1 MVSLLGWQLC
11 QYYLIITMLANYVDK
26 YKDLKTRIND
36 LEKLYNREIRLIVVS
51 KTQNPEKIITL
62 NNLGQTDFGENYVDE
77 AHEKINFMKNSNIT
91 WHFIGKIQSNKIKTI
106 CNLFDWV
113 HTVSSEKH
121 VKKINEMSKNI
132 NKVMNVCIQINIDN
146 EQTKGGITLEDYE
159 KFSSSLHGLHNI
171 KLRGLM
177 TIPRSDI
184 PSEESFARMYDL
196 YKKNDYLDTLSMGMS
211 RDFIT
216 AIENGANMLRI
227 GQEIFGKRT

>member
-1 MVSLLGWQLC
+1 MP
-11 QYYLIITMLANYVDK
+11 ANYVDK
-26 YKDLKTRIND
+26 YRDLRTKIND
-36 LEKLYNREIRLIVVS
+36 LEKLYNREIQLIVVS
-51 KTQNPEKIITL
+51 KTQNSEKIITL

-77 AHEKINFMKNSNIT
+77 AHEKINSIRNSNIR

-113 HTVSSEKH
+113 HTISSEKH
-121 VKKINEMSKNI
+121 VKKMNEICKTI

-146 EQTKGGITLEDYE
+146 EQTKGGIVLEEYE
-159 KFSSSLHGLHNI
+159 KFSSRLHGLNNI

-184 PSEESFARMYDL
+184 SSEESFVRMYNL

-211 RDFIT
+211 NDFVT

-227 GQEIFGKRT
+227 GQEIFGKRS

>member
-1 MVSLLGWQLC
+1 
-11 QYYLIITMLANYVDK
+11 MLANYVDK
-26 YKDLKTRIND
+26 YKDLTTRIHH
-36 LEKLYNREIRLIVVS
+36 LEKLYDRDIRLIVVS

-91 WHFIGKIQSNKIKTI
+91 WHFIGKIQSNKIKMI

-113 HTVSSEKH
+113 HTISSEKH
-121 VKKINEMSKNI
+121 AKKINEISKSM

-146 EQTKGGITLEDYE
+146 EQTKGGITLEEYD
-159 KFSSSLHGLHNI
+159 KFSSSLYGLQNI

-211 RDFIT
+211 SDFVT

-227 GQEIFGKRT
+227 GQEIFGKRI

>member
-1 MVSLLGWQLC
+1 
-11 QYYLIITMLANYVDK
+11 MLANYVDK
-26 YKDLKTRIND
+26 YKDLKTKIND
-36 LEKLYNREIRLIVVS
+36 LEKLYKREIRLIVVS
-51 KTQNPEKIITL
+51 KTQSSEKIITL

-77 AHEKINFMKNSNIT
+77 ARKKINSIGNSNIT

-113 HTVSSEKH
+113 HTISSEKH
-121 VKKINEMSKNI
+121 AKRINEISKSM

-146 EQTKGGITLEDYE
+146 EQTKGGIALEEYE
-159 KFSSSLHGLHNI
+159 KFCSSLRGLNNI

-177 TIPRSDI
+177 TIPRSDV

-196 YKKNDYLDTLSMGMS
+196 YKKNNYLDTLSMGMS
-211 RDFIT
+211 NDFVT

-227 GQEIFGKRT
+227 GQEIFGKRS

>member
-1 MVSLLGWQLC
+1 
-11 QYYLIITMLANYVDK
+11 MLANYVDK
-26 YKDLKTRIND
+26 YKDLKTRIHH
-36 LEKLYNREIRLIVVS
+36 LEKLYDREIRLIVVS
-51 KTQNPEKIITL
+51 KTQNPERIITL

-77 AHEKINFMKNSNIT
+77 AREKINSIKNSNIR

-113 HTVSSEKH
+113 HTISSEKH
-121 VKKINEMSKNI
+121 VKKINEMSKSI

-146 EQTKGGITLEDYE
+146 EQTKGGIALEEYE
-159 KFSSSLHGLHNI
+159 KFSSSLHSLHNI

-177 TIPRSDI
+177 TIPRIDI

-211 RDFIT
+211 SDFIT

-227 GQEIFGKRT
+227 GQEIFGRRT

>member
-1 MVSLLGWQLC
+1 
-11 QYYLIITMLANYVDK
+11 MLANYVDK

-36 LEKLYNREIRLIVVS
+36 YETLYNREIRLIVVS
-51 KTQNPEKIITL
+51 KTQNPEKITTL
-62 NNLGQTDFGENYVDE
+62 NDLGQTDFGENYVDE
-77 AHEKINFMKNSNIT
+77 ASEKINSIRNSNIT

-113 HTVSSEKH
+113 HTISSEKH
-121 VKKINEMSKNI
+121 AKKINEMSKSI

-146 EQTKGGITLEDYE
+146 EQTKGGITLEEYE
-159 KFSSSLHGLHNI
+159 KFSSSLHSLQNI

-196 YKKNDYLDTLSMGMS
+196 YKKYDYLDTLSMGMS
-211 RDFIT
+211 SDFVT

>member
-36 LEKLYNREIRLIVVS
+36 LETLYNREIRLVVVS
-51 KTQNPEKIITL
+51 KTQNSEKIITL

-77 AHEKINFMKNSNIT
+77 AREKINSIRNSNIR

-113 HTVSSEKH
+113 HTISSEKH
-121 VKKINEMSKNI
+121 VKKINEISKSI

-146 EQTKGGITLEDYE
+146 EQTKGGITLEEYD
-159 KFSSSLHGLHNI
+159 KFSSSLHGLQNI

-211 RDFIT
+211 SDFVT

>member
-36 LEKLYNREIRLIVVS
+36 LETLYNREIRLIVVS
-51 KTQNPEKIITL
+51 KTQNPEKITTL

-77 AHEKINFMKNSNIT
+77 ASKKINSIRNSNIT

-113 HTVSSEKH
+113 HTISSEKH
-121 VKKINEMSKNI
+121 AKKINEMSKSI
-132 NKVMNVCIQINIDN
+132 NKVMNACIQINIDN
-146 EQTKGGITLEDYE
+146 EQTKGGITLEEYE
-159 KFSSSLHGLHNI
+159 NFSSSLHSLQNI

-177 TIPRSDI
+177 TIPRSDN

-196 YKKNDYLDTLSMGMS
+196 YKKYDYLDTLSMGMS
-211 RDFIT
+211 SDFVT

>member
-36 LEKLYNREIRLIVVS
+36 LETLYNRQIRLIVVS
-51 KTQNPEKIITL
+51 KTQNSEKIITL

-77 AHEKINFMKNSNIT
+77 ACEKINSIGNSNIT

-113 HTVSSEKH
+113 HTISSEKH
-121 VKKINEMSKNI
+121 VKKINEISKSI

-146 EQTKGGITLEDYE
+146 EQTKGGITLEEYD
-159 KFSSSLHGLHNI
+159 KFSSSLYGLQNI
-171 KLRGLM
+171 RLRGLM

-211 RDFIT
+211 SDFVT

>member
-1 MVSLLGWQLC
+1 
-11 QYYLIITMLANYVDK
+11 MLANYVDK
-26 YKDLKTRIND
+26 YKDLKKRIND
-36 LEKLYNREIRLIVVS
+36 LETLYNREIRLIVVS
-51 KTQNPEKIITL
+51 KTQNPEKISTL

-77 AHEKINFMKNSNIT
+77 ASEKINSIRNSNIT

-113 HTVSSEKH
+113 HTISSEKH
-121 VKKINEMSKNI
+121 VKKINEISKSM

-146 EQTKGGITLEDYE
+146 EQTKGGIALDEYE
-159 KFSSSLHGLHNI
+159 KFSSSLHSLHNI

-211 RDFIT
+211 SDFIT

>member
-1 MVSLLGWQLC
+1 M
-11 QYYLIITMLANYVDK
+11 
-26 YKDLKTRIND
+26 
-36 LEKLYNREIRLIVVS
+36 
-51 KTQNPEKIITL
+51 
-62 NNLGQTDFGENYVDE
+62 
-77 AHEKINFMKNSNIT
+77 
-91 WHFIGKIQSNKIKTI
+91 I

-113 HTVSSEKH
+113 HTISSEKH
-121 VKKINEMSKNI
+121 VKKINEISKSM

-146 EQTKGGITLEDYE
+146 EQTKGGITLKEYE
-159 KFSSSLHGLHNI
+159 KFSSSLHGLQNI

-196 YKKNDYLDTLSMGMS
+196 YKNNDYLDTLSMGMS
-211 RDFIT
+211 GDFVT

>member
-1 MVSLLGWQLC
+1 
-11 QYYLIITMLANYVDK
+11 MLANYVDK
-26 YKDLKTRIND
+26 YKALKTKIND
-36 LEKLYNREIRLIVVS
+36 LEKLYKREIRLIVVS
-51 KTQNPEKIITL
+51 KTQSSEKIITL

-77 AHEKINFMKNSNIT
+77 AREKIDSIRNSNIR

-113 HTVSSEKH
+113 HTISSEKH
-121 VKKINEMSKNI
+121 AKKINEMSQSI

-146 EQTKGGITLEDYE
+146 EQTKGGIALEEYE
-159 KFSSSLHGLHNI
+159 KFSSSLLGLHNI

-211 RDFIT
+211 SDFVT

>member
-1 MVSLLGWQLC
+1 
-11 QYYLIITMLANYVDK
+11 MLANYVDK
-26 YKDLKTRIND
+26 YKDLKIRIDD
-36 LEKLYNREIRLIVVS
+36 LEKLYKREIRLIVVS
-51 KTQNPEKIITL
+51 KTQSSEKIINL
-62 NNLGQTDFGENYVDE
+62 NNLGQIDFGENYVDE
-77 AHEKINFMKNSNIT
+77 AREKVNSISNSDIK

-106 CNLFDWV
+106 CELFDWV
-113 HTVSSEKH
+113 HTISSEKH
-121 VKKINEMSKNI
+121 VNKLNEACKSI

-146 EQTKGGITLEDYE
+146 EQTKGGIVLEEYE
-159 KFSSSLHGLHNI
+159 KFCSSLRGLHNI

-211 RDFIT
+211 NDFVT

-227 GQEIFGKRT
+227 GQEIFGKRS

>member
-1 MVSLLGWQLC
+1 
-11 QYYLIITMLANYVDK
+11 MLADYVDK
-26 YKDLKTRIND
+26 YKDLKTKIND
-36 LEKLYNREIRLIVVS
+36 LEILYDREIRLIVVS
-51 KTQNPEKIITL
+51 KTQNSEKIITL

-77 AHEKINFMKNSNIT
+77 AREKINFIRNSNIR

-113 HTVSSEKH
+113 HTISSEKH
-121 VKKINEMSKNI
+121 VKKINEICKSI

-146 EQTKGGITLEDYE
+146 EQTKGGIALEEYE
-159 KFSSSLHGLHNI
+159 KFCSSLRGLNNI

-177 TIPRSDI
+177 TIPRSDV

-196 YKKNDYLDTLSMGMS
+196 YKKNNYLDTLSMGMS
-211 RDFIT
+211 NDFVT

-227 GQEIFGKRT
+227 GQEIFGKRS